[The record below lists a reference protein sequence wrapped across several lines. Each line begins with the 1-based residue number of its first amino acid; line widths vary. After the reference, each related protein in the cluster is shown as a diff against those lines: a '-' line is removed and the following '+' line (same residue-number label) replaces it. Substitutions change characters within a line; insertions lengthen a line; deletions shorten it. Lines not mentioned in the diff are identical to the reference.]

1 MLDSGHFLPMVPG
14 QSMPFEKSRIL
25 AELLLLRRDARVHR
39 LLLAG
44 TVAASLLTVVT
55 SFAYTSRTL
64 QPGSETETIVEQL
77 KQPSLVVAGI
87 TNSAYSRE
95 DRVRPGESVAGL
107 MRRLGIYDPQVNAF
121 VRNHP
126 VGKAL
131 QTRLRSGQTVNANFD
146 EHGELLT
153 LAYPLPGMDRAVVLD
168 RSGNDLSVT
177 EKPLALEKRIQ
188 TRSGLIQSSL
198 FAAAD
203 DIGLPDAVAVQL
215 AEIFGAEIDFHSD
228 LRRGDRFSVVYE
240 AYSLDGQDVK
250 AGQILAA
257 EFVNHGITRQAIW
270 YQGES
275 GASGYYTRD
284 GHSLKKAFLRSPLE
298 FSRISSGFS
307 MRFHPILRDWRAH
320 KGVDYA
326 APLGTSVLATAD
338 GTVEFMGQQ
347 RGYGNFVVL
356 RHHDQYTTAYGHL
369 NAFASSLQQGSR
381 VEQGQVI
388 GYVGRTGWATGPHLH
403 YEFRIADVHQD
414 PLSADLPVSIP
425 LSATQL
431 ATFRSTVQ
439 PLLTRIALQGRSHLA
454 LRD

>member
-1 MLDSGHFLPMVPG
+1 
-14 QSMPFEKSRIL
+14 MPFEKSRIL
-25 AELLLLRRDARVHR
+25 AELLLLRRAARAHR

-55 SFAYTSRTL
+55 SFAYTSRTS
-64 QPGSETETIVEQL
+64 QPSGETETIVEQL
-77 KQPSLVVAGI
+77 KQPSPVVVGI
-87 TNSAYSRE
+87 TSSAYSRE

-107 MRRLGIYDPQVNAF
+107 MRRLGIHDPQVNAF

-126 VGKAL
+126 AGKAL
-131 QTRLRSGQTVNANFD
+131 QTRLRSGQMVNANFG

-240 AYSLDGQDVK
+240 AYSLNGQDVK

-257 EFVNHGITRQAIW
+257 EFVNHGITRQALW

-275 GASGYYTRD
+275 GASGYYTPD
-284 GHSLKKAFLRSPLE
+284 GNSLKKAFLRSPLE

-338 GTVEFMGQQ
+338 GTVEFVGQQ

-369 NAFASSLQQGSR
+369 NAFASGLEQGSR

-425 LSATQL
+425 LSSTQL
-431 ATFRSTVQ
+431 AAFRSTVQ

>member
-1 MLDSGHFLPMVPG
+1 MVPG
-14 QSMPFEKSRIL
+14 QFMPVEKPRIL
-25 AELLLLRRDARVHR
+25 AELSMLRGNRRLHR
-39 LLLAG
+39 LLLG
-44 TVAASLLTVVT
+44 GAAATSLLSVVT
-55 SFAYTSRTL
+55 SFAYTSMTS
-64 QPGSETETIVEQL
+64 QPRAETVTIVEQL
-77 KQPSLVVAGI
+77 TGPDPIVAGI
-87 TNSAYSRE
+87 TNSVYSRE
-95 DRVRPGESVAGL
+95 DRLRPGESFAGL
-107 MRRLGIYDPQVNAF
+107 MRRLGIYDPQANAF
-121 VRNHP
+121 LRNHP
-126 VGKAL
+126 AGKAL
-131 QTRLRSGQTVNANFD
+131 QTRLRTGQTVSASFD
-146 EHGELLT
+146 DRGELRT
-153 LAYPLPGMDRAVVLD
+153 LIYPLPGMDRAVVLD

-188 TRSGLIQSSL
+188 IRSGRIQSSL

-203 DIGLPDAVAVQL
+203 EVGLPDAVAVQL

-240 AYSLDGQDVK
+240 AYSLNGQDVK

-257 EFVNHGITRQAIW
+257 EFVNHGVTRQAIW
-270 YQGES
+270 YEGERGS
-275 GASGYYTRD
+275 SGYYTPD
-284 GHSLKKAFLRSPLE
+284 GQSLKKAFLRSPLE

-338 GTVEFMGQQ
+338 GTVEFIGQQ

-369 NAFASSLQQGSR
+369 NAFASGLQQGCR

-425 LSATQL
+425 LSPTQL
-431 ATFRSTVQ
+431 AAFRSISA
-439 PLLTRIALQGRSHLA
+439 PLLARIALQGRTSLA